1 MVDTVERSE
10 TVVMMVGMMMNNII
24 ILIILIILTIL
35 TIMTKRRVS
44 PQGGEA
50 VVSGN

>member
-1 MVDTVERSE
+1 MIVVERSE
-10 TVVMMVGMMMNNII
+10 TVVVYIEYNVLYMIPLRIVII
-24 ILIILIILTIL
+24 ILS
-35 TIMTKRRVS
+35 IMTKRRIS